1 MTTLKF
7 ITVFLLIAL
16 YSCGHQSAKR
26 KINPD
31 AIKLHNKIIPLVNH
45 LDNADSCKKALTYLD
60 SATTIDTNYFSG
72 YYEKLMFLSSLNQF
86 DKAVLTINNCIRIKP
101 YAHELYFTGGILYE
115 RIGDTISSK
124 IYFTKSLTILNP
136 VLDTMSVNNRD
147 YEMLIGNKAMNLLM
161 LNEDK
166 LLNDLLSN
174 LSDNQI
180 KLDLKKNILA
190 MKSMD
195 RKELIN
201 RMTSD
206 KYSR

>member
-1 MTTLKF
+1 
-7 ITVFLLIAL
+7 
-16 YSCGHQSAKR
+16 
-26 KINPD
+26 
-31 AIKLHNKIIPLVNH
+31 
-45 LDNADSCKKALTYLD
+45 
-60 SATTIDTNYFSG
+60 
-72 YYEKLMFLSSLNQF
+72 
-86 DKAVLTINNCIRIKP
+86 
-101 YAHELYFTGGILYE
+101 
-115 RIGDTISSK
+115 
-124 IYFTKSLTILNP
+124 
-136 VLDTMSVNNRD
+136 
-147 YEMLIGNKAMNLLM
+147 MLIGNKAMNLLM

>member
-1 MTTLKF
+1 
-7 ITVFLLIAL
+7 
-16 YSCGHQSAKR
+16 
-26 KINPD
+26 
-31 AIKLHNKIIPLVNH
+31 
-45 LDNADSCKKALTYLD
+45 
-60 SATTIDTNYFSG
+60 
-72 YYEKLMFLSSLNQF
+72 
-86 DKAVLTINNCIRIKP
+86 
-101 YAHELYFTGGILYE
+101 
-115 RIGDTISSK
+115 
-124 IYFTKSLTILNP
+124 
-136 VLDTMSVNNRD
+136 MSVNNRD